1 MSGEAVALNAHILL
15 PEVVKSVFEGF
26 GRRCFDDML
35 RKSIPVRHHSLA
47 EERSTNATL
56 FS

>member
-15 PEVVKSVFEGF
+15 PVLVESVFEGV
-26 GRRCFDDML
+26 GRRCVDDML

-47 EERSTNATL
+47 EERSKNATCI
-56 FS
+56 